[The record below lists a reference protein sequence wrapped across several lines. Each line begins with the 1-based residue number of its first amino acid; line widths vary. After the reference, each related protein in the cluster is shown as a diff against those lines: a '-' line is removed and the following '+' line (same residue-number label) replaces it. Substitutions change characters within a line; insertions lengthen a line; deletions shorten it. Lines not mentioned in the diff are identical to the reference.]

1 MGELVDAVIKF
12 YASSGFLSWYT
23 PEVRIRELKS
33 LLSRKTPPAVR
44 LQVLKYLDAHLG
56 DIPQDGPDSGKP
68 VIINAYLG
76 HPPTQD
82 TNKINLGEE
91 PSD

>member
-1 MGELVDAVIKF
+1 MGELVDAVVKF
-12 YASSGFLSWYT
+12 YASSGFLGWYT

-56 DIPQDGPDSGKP
+56 DLPMDGPDSGTVTHRVMWGDDGTEKKP
-68 VIINAYLG
+68 KAIFG
-76 HPPTQD
+76 D
-82 TNKINLGEE
+82 DDG
-91 PSD
+91 